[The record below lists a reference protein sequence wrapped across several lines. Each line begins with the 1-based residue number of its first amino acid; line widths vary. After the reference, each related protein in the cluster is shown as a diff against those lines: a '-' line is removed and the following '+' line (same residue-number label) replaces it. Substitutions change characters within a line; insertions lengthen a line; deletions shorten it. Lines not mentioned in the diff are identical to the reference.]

1 VVKDSPLSAAPRA
14 SALPARRLP
23 TRPRPTHALATR
35 GLWASQAP
43 SGRKQLAAGMTATLS
58 AELDGRVPLEL
69 IADIVL
75 AVLDEGRQAAD
86 EEAAESV
93 MFEARQ
99 RLGRFIRAR
108 TPR

>member
-1 VVKDSPLSAAPRA
+1 
-14 SALPARRLP
+14 
-23 TRPRPTHALATR
+23 
-35 GLWASQAP
+35 
-43 SGRKQLAAGMTATLS
+43 MTATLS